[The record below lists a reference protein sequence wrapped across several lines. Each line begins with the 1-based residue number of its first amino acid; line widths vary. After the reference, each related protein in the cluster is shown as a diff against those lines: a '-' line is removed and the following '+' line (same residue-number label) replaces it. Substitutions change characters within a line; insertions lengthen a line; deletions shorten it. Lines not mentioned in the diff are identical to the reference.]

1 MTNLFKDIH
10 PGDNLPEEINV
21 VIDIPKGSKSKFE
34 YNEEKGYF
42 ELDRVI
48 YSPLFF
54 PFEYG
59 FIPQT
64 CSEDGDSLDVVLLAT
79 YPTFSGCVVKARP
92 IGALLMK
99 DEKGPDNKI
108 IAVPVDK
115 VDPRFK
121 EIRDIEDLGEHL
133 REEIKLFFSDYKKLE
148 KEKYKYVKVEG
159 WKDRKEAFQI
169 IEKAA
174 KAWRQKQKE
183 ACQDAYREGRS

>member
-1 MTNLFKDIH
+1 MTNLFKEI
-10 PGDNLPEEINV
+10 PAGDNLPEEVNV
-21 VIDIPKGSKSKFE
+21 VIDIPKGARNKFE
-34 YNEEKGYF
+34 YDQERGYF
-42 ELDRVI
+42 KLDRAL

-64 CSEDGDSLDVVLLAT
+64 YSEDGDSLDVILLAT
-79 YPTFSGCVVKARP
+79 HPTFSGCVIKARP
-92 IGALLMK
+92 IGILLMK
-99 DEKGPDNKI
+99 DEKGTDNKI

-121 EIRDIEDLGEHL
+121 EIKDISDLGEHL

-159 WKDRKEAFQI
+159 WRGKEEALKI
-169 IEKAA
+169 IEKGV
-174 KAWRQKQKE
+174 KAWQERVKKKR
-183 ACQDAYREGRS
+183 DNTL